1 MSIIAG
7 IEGLLESKR
16 ADSALVRVGG
26 VTFQVWVPGYDLA
39 ALPGVGSTVRLVTH
53 LVVREDD
60 LQLYGFADERGR
72 TMFESLLGISGV
84 GPKAALAVLSVM
96 STEELVTSIL
106 AGDANAITKAQGV
119 GKRTAERIILEL
131 KGKVEDQLGGLPL
144 PSLSAGAVTAGGAG
158 DPALAALLGLGFSA
172 LEARQALGVE
182 QEEGLNVDDRVRRA
196 LQRIGT
202 NNGN

>member
-7 IEGLLESKR
+7 IEGLLESKHP
-16 ADSALVRVGG
+16 DSALVRVGG
-26 VTFQVWVPGYDLA
+26 VTFQVWVPGHDLA
-39 ALPGVGSTVRLVTH
+39 ALPATGSVVRLVTH

-60 LQLYGFADERGR
+60 LQLYGFVDERGR

-84 GPKAALAVLSVM
+84 GPRAALAVLSVM
-96 STEELVTSIL
+96 PAEELVTCIL
-106 AGDANAITKAQGV
+106 SGDATAITKAQGV

-131 KGKVEDQLGGLPL
+131 KGKVEDELGGMSLPAT
-144 PSLSAGAVTAGGAG
+144 SGITAGSAG

-182 QEEGLNVDDRVRRA
+182 QEEGLTIDDRVRRA

>member
-39 ALPGVGSTVRLVTH
+39 GLPAVGSVVRLVTH

-72 TMFESLLGISGV
+72 MMFESLLGISGV

-131 KGKVEDQLGGLPL
+131 KGKVEDDLGGMPL
-144 PSLSAGAVTAGGAG
+144 PSTSADAVNAGSAG

-182 QEEGLNVDDRVRRA
+182 QEEGLNIDDRVRRA

>member
-1 MSIIAG
+1 
-7 IEGLLESKR
+7 
-16 ADSALVRVGG
+16 VRVGG

-39 ALPGVGSTVRLVTH
+39 GLPGVGSVVRLVTH
-53 LVVREDD
+53 LVVREED

-72 TMFESLLGISGV
+72 KMFESLLGISGV

-96 STEELVTSIL
+96 STEDLITSIL
-106 AGDANAITKAQGV
+106 AGDVNALTKAQGV

-131 KGKVEDQLGGLPL
+131 KGKVEDDLGDMPL
-144 PSLSAGAVTAGGAG
+144 PSTSASVINAGSAG
-158 DPALAALLGLGFSA
+158 DPALTALLGLGFSA

-182 QEEGLNVDDRVRRA
+182 QEEGLNIDDRVRRA

-202 NNGN
+202 NNGI